1 MSRQPPTDAFP
12 SFNPTEASARSVG
25 ALAPLAPAPPT
36 SSPMTVSFS
45 EIRPLGTRSHQHQAQ
60 VKRLPRDS
68 ILRPAGCR
76 CAPRQADG
84 RTSAT
89 GRTRGPSGA
98 ALSSSR
104 KMAKMG
110 WLRPVALWAQ
120 TGTVMESTKGLGP
133 LLLGLFLLLL
143 FLGERKVA
151 SLCARRVRTLIDTEV
166 RGKAHR

>member
-1 MSRQPPTDAFP
+1 MPSPRSIPRRRLQSPWGPWPPPPT
-12 SFNPTEASARSVG
+12 
-25 ALAPLAPAPPT
+25 L
-36 SSPMTVSFS
+36 SPMTVSFS
-45 EIRPLGTRSHQHQAQ
+45 EIRPLGTRFSPTPGAGETFAS
-60 VKRLPRDS
+60 RLYFAPGGMS
-68 ILRPAGCR
+68 MRP
-76 CAPRQADG
+76 Q
-84 RTSAT
+84 T
-89 GRTRGPSGA
+89 GRWPDLGHGSDARAVRGRPP
-98 ALSSSR
+98 SSR

-120 TGTVMESTKGLGP
+120 AGTVMESAKGLGP